1 MSTAQTLEPACFLQ
15 KRSEI
20 FSECPVPPQV
30 QDDVLGPFL
39 VWTLIRKLTSSYTNS
54 LYRGGTFLSQI
65 IRGDDDK
72 AHMKR

>member
-39 VWTLIRKLTSSYTNS
+39 VWTLIRKLTSSQKYTQT
-54 LYRGGTFLSQI
+54 LYTGVEHFCL
-65 IRGDDDK
+65 K
-72 AHMKR
+72 